1 MELDTVLA
9 SIESKKK
16 FKVMKKRVSKEK
28 SNTDLDFDHVKDRSI
43 HKKMHNTNPKDLLG
57 ANRTVRQT
65 NEKSMMNALDVR
77 VNERVV
83 IGGELAPL

>member
-1 MELDTVLA
+1 
-9 SIESKKK
+9 
-16 FKVMKKRVSKEK
+16 
-28 SNTDLDFDHVKDRSI
+28 
-43 HKKMHNTNPKDLLG
+43 MHNTSRNDTLG

-65 NEKSMMNALDVR
+65 QEKSMHNALDVR